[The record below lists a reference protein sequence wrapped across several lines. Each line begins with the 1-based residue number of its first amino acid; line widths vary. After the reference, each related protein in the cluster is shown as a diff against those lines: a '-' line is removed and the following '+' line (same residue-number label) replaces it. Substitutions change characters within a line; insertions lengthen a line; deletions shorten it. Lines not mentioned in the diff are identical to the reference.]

1 MKRKDRHKAAIKRGL
16 AINIER
22 KLIDQF
28 ETGRKGDRR
37 TDRRKIQLIDT
48 LKKLLQ

>member
-1 MKRKDRHKAAIKRGL
+1 MRRKDRHKAALKKGL
-16 AINIER
+16 ATSIER

-37 TDRRKIQLIDT
+37 TDRRKIQLIDA